1 MALRIGTD
9 IGGTFTDLVVAR
21 DGQLLARHKAP
32 TTHGDLPAGVLH
44 CLTLAARDLGLTLD
58 ALLAD
63 TDTFVHGSTVATN
76 AVLEGKG
83 ARCGVICTRGTRYTL
98 WRGEGRRQQIFDFS
112 APPRTPLVRPHL
124 CLELDERID
133 RHGRVLRAL
142 DDDEVLRAIESL
154 RAQDCAAVAVCL
166 LWSVRNPCHEQRIG
180 ELLRTAWPEAAYS
193 LSSEVQPIL
202 REYPRMSCTVLNSML
217 KPVVSRY
224 LGQLEASLRERGLAG
239 ELLVV
244 TSDGGVQPVEEVSA
258 RPVYML
264 FSGPATG
271 PGAAR
276 QFAAAEGATDCLLID
291 MGGTSFDVST
301 VIDGRVATTRDGR
314 IDDHPTGVSAVQVLT
329 LGAGGGS
336 IARVDAGGLLR
347 VGPQSAGASPG
358 PACYGRGGRLPT
370 VTDAYLTLG
379 LLVADRFLGGRMQ
392 LDAAAAREAIE
403 QHVARPLGISV
414 EDAARGICR
423 VVNERMVN
431 GILDMTVRKGLD
443 PRRLVLVTGG
453 GATGV
458 AAVELAREL
467 GITRVLV
474 PRETSVLCAF
484 GALNADLAW
493 STVASHPT
501 SAHHFD
507 AAAIAGTLEP
517 LLAAGE
523 RFLDRL
529 EIPHADRRLD
539 LFVAARYPM
548 QVSEIEVACPGV
560 RPTVADAAR
569 IAEAFHA
576 IHRERYAVAEPDAD
590 VEFVMW
596 RVVARGLT
604 RPVQRRP
611 LEASRTPNAFDTREM
626 IDLHSGE
633 RLRAPLF
640 DVETCG
646 ADVSITGPALLLAA
660 DTTIVLPVGA
670 CARSR
675 RDGYFLIELDN
686 QGASA

>member
-1 MALRIGTD
+1 MPLRIGTD

-21 DGQLLARHKAP
+21 DGELLARHKSP

-44 CLTLAARDLGLTLD
+44 CLTLAARELDLTLE

-83 ARCGVICTRGTRYTL
+83 AQCGVICTRGTRYTL
-98 WRGEGRRQQIFDFS
+98 WRGEGRRQNIFDFT
-112 APPRTPLVRPHL
+112 APPRAPLVRPYR
-124 CLELDERID
+124 CIELDERID
-133 RHGRVLRAL
+133 RHGRVIRPL
-142 DDDEVLRAIESL
+142 DDDDVLRAIATL
-154 RAQDCAAVAVCL
+154 RAQGCEAVAVCL
-166 LWSVRNPCHEQRIG
+166 LWSVRNPCHERRVG
-180 ELLRTAWPEAAYS
+180 DLLHAHWPDAACS

-202 REYPRMSCTVLNSML
+202 REYTRMSCTVLNSML

-224 LGQLEASLRERGLAG
+224 LGQLEANLRERGLAG

-276 QFAAAEGATDCLLID
+276 QYAAAEGAMDCLLID

-301 VIDGRVATTRDGR
+301 VIDGRIATTRDGR

-336 IARVDAGGLLR
+336 IARVDPGGLLR
-347 VGPQSAGASPG
+347 AGPQSAGASPG
-358 PACYGRGGRLPT
+358 PACYSRGGSLPT
-370 VTDAYLTLG
+370 VTDAYLALG
-379 LLVADRFLGGRMQ
+379 YLVPDRFLGGRMQ
-392 LDAAAAREAIE
+392 LDAVAARAAIGE
-403 QHVARPLGISV
+403 HVAQPLGISV

-458 AAVELAREL
+458 AAAELAREL

-501 SAHHFD
+501 SAHAFD
-507 AAAIAGTLEP
+507 AAAIGDTLTP
-517 LLAAGE
+517 MLAAAE

-529 EIPHADRRLD
+529 EIPHADRHLE

-548 QVSEIEVACPGV
+548 QVAEIEVACPTL
-560 RPTVADAAR
+560 RPTVDDAAA
-569 IAEAFHA
+569 IADMFHA
-576 IHRERYAVAEPDAD
+576 THRERYAVAEPESD

-604 RPVQRRP
+604 RPVRRSPLASGQRP
-611 LEASRTPNAFDTREM
+611 ASLGTSEL

-633 RLRAPLF
+633 RLRAPMF
-640 DVETCG
+640 DVEACG
-646 ADVSITGPALLLAA
+646 ADVSITGPALLVAA
-660 DTTIVLPVGA
+660 DTTVVLPPGA
-670 CARSR
+670 RASSR
-675 RDGYFLIELDN
+675 RDGYFLIELGSK
-686 QGASA
+686 GAQT